1 MEQSSVRM
9 DFARFTFAQAYS
21 GEEFITDVP
30 HDDAGG
36 WAVGSSPLTAIVA
49 GVKRV
54 QGHRG

>member
-1 MEQSSVRM
+1 MDQSCGGLN
-9 DFARFTFAQAYS
+9 FARFTFAQAYS

-30 HDDAGG
+30 HDDSGG

-54 QGHRG
+54 QDHRA